1 MGYAVSQ
8 SNTTQPLAFL
18 LVLSSDHIT
27 GATGKSPVVTI
38 SKNGGAFASPAG
50 AITEK
55 GNGWYAVAANAA
67 DTNTLGPLIL
77 HATGTACDPSDE
89 QFIVVDYNPTA
100 FIPTATNPGQNAIQA
115 QEIINDALMWIGAKD
130 PLQDMSPQDMQYGL
144 RQLNQILE
152 LWSLRSLT
160 IPVTGREVFPLV
172 ANQGGPSNPYT
183 IGSGGDFDTSRPTM
197 LTNIG
202 LLVTNTS
209 QPFELV
215 RWLYTDDAYSAIP
228 QKELTSTYFAGLW
241 YSPTYASGLGKIHL
255 WPVPSDA
262 TTSLVLYRPIA
273 LQLFANLTSAYD
285 LPPGA
290 SSALTAELARRLFIP
305 YGRQWTGQMD
315 AEANRII
322 STYERL
328 NTKMVDLSMDA
339 GLIGNG
345 GVYNIL
351 SDGRSGRVN

>member
-1 MGYAVSQ
+1 MGYAIAE
-8 SNTTQPLAFL
+8 SNTTQALRFL

-27 GATGKSPVVTI
+27 GATGKTPTVTI
-38 SKNGGAFASPAG
+38 AKNTGGFATPAG
-50 AITEK
+50 AISEL
-55 GNGWYAVAANAA
+55 GQGWYSVAANAQDA
-67 DTNTLGPLIL
+67 NTLGPLIL
-77 HATGTACDPSDE
+77 HATATACDPSDE

-100 FIPTATNPGQNAIQA
+100 FIPTASNPGQNAIQA
-115 QEIINDALMWIGAKD
+115 QEIINDALMWIGVKD
-130 PLQDMSPQDMQYGL
+130 PLQSVTPQDSQYGL
-144 RQLNQILE
+144 RQLNQIVE

-172 ANQGGPSNPYT
+172 ANQGGPSSPYT

-197 LTNIG
+197 ITNVG
-202 LLVTNTS
+202 LLVTS
-209 QPFELV
+209 SDPVFELP
-215 RWLYTDDAYSAIP
+215 RWLYTDDAYAVIT
-228 QKELTSTYFAGLW
+228 QKELTSTYFDGLW
-241 YSPTYASGLGKIHL
+241 YSPTYGSGLGSIYL
-255 WPVPSDA
+255 YPVPSDA
-262 TTSLVLYRPIA
+262 TTSVVLYRPMQ
-273 LQLFANLTSAYD
+273 LQQFANLTSAYD

-351 SDGRSGRVN
+351 SDSRSGRVN